1 MDYEYLIL
9 IWKAIFIINKY
20 LTMYLFL
27 RFLFLSFCFDV
38 SLIFLFWGLWDF
50 DENNSDN
57 THFKPC
63 ENCLIILD
71 FSISLEEQVYP
82 TKNGCIC
89 AISKI
94 GSTCTKT
101 GYKKHQQNNMN
112 KVHTTTN
119 VERNNGII
127 GRNKQKSLGVFKI
140 NNPEFSIVM

>member
-1 MDYEYLIL
+1 
-9 IWKAIFIINKY
+9 
-20 LTMYLFL
+20 MYLFL

-71 FSISLEEQVYP
+71 FSVSLEEQVYP

-101 GYKKHQQNNMN
+101 GYKKHQQNNIN

-127 GRNKQKSLGVFKI
+127 ERKK
-140 NNPEFSIVM
+140 